1 MHPRHKQHVNFLK
14 DFKVLFRLYKTNIL
28 VYVILSLYWIP
39 AKKKK
44 KPTKLS
50 LFITH
55 NTIFKDKKLTELSR
69 LRQKDWCLFGLS
81 V

>member
-44 KPTKLS
+44 KVQNW
-50 LFITH
+50 LFQREKTYRA
-55 NTIFKDKKLTELSR
+55 L
-69 LRQKDWCLFGLS
+69 QA
-81 V
+81 